1 MEKLQA
7 RAFKWT
13 WCLVIISIILQKHT
27 STWRIQYLVHYIL
40 FIHRHNK
47 IYKLLKWFLKYFVVA
62 QSLWALPWLP
72 LQGLSSD
79 FVHSITFIC
88 VKSKDFIPCKQKG
101 WKECRLGKL
110 HMISFKSLSLRRQ
123 PMRWEPLT
131 TGWPS

>member
-13 WCLVIISIILQKHT
+13 WCLVIILHHIAKTYIHMKM
-27 STWRIQYLVHYIL
+27 YLVHYIL

-62 QSLWALPWLP
+62 QSLYALPWLP
-72 LQGLSSD
+72 LQGILYTASLL
-79 FVHSITFIC
+79 FVLKAKTSCH
-88 VKSKDFIPCKQKG
+88 VNRRG

-110 HMISFKSLSLRRQ
+110 HVISFKSPSLRRQ

>member
-27 STWRIQYLVHYIL
+27 STWRIQYLVHYIH
-40 FIHRHNK
+40 IHRHTK

-72 LQGLSSD
+72 LQGISFDLYTASLS
-79 FVHSITFIC
+79 FVLKAKTSCH
-88 VKSKDFIPCKQKG
+88 VNRKG